1 MNTPSHRTVY
11 RLSKQQL
18 ERIDEFVESRI
29 ARNIR
34 IAELSSAIKMS
45 PSHFSHRFKR
55 TTGISPHAFVTKRK
69 ILKAEQLLRQTSCT
83 LEEIAGKVGYSNL
96 GHFRRQFRK
105 SLGYAP
111 GNLREVGAG
120 NVLRGSAPKAVVK
133 VNTYRPAV
141 KD

>member
-18 ERIDEFVESRI
+18 ERIDELVESRI

-45 PSHFSHRFKR
+45 PSHFSHRFKK

-69 ILKAEQLLRQTSCT
+69 ILKAEQLLRQTNGT

-111 GNLREVGAG
+111 GHLRGVGAV
-120 NVLRGSAPKAVVK
+120 NSLRGAEETAK
-133 VNTYRPAV
+133 VRADTQ
-141 KD
+141 